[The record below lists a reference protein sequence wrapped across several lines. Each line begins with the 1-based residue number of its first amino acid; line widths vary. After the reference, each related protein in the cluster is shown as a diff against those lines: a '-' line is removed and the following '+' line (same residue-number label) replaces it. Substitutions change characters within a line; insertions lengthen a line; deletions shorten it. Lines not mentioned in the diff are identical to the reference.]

1 MKGHKNM
8 KKPNRGLAVK
18 SLHGGRFIPPRTI
31 RKSMVGLEERL
42 ALEFNERTKLRAQ
55 LAEQMHKYRLP
66 LVELISKNQR
76 AAEAVSGLR
85 KLQAAAHARKR
96 RAPHRTKTEERI
108 FVGSFGA
115 TQVPPYDYQW
125 TWSAV
130 NGNPT
135 TNNETADEN
144 SGDMTLSLWT
154 DFNNG
159 SSISGRAAV
168 GIYFY
173 PPAANGSLQIWSTP
187 GFTDDWGDWCTLDGA
202 SADAWIGLYVGSYD
216 LTGAFTGAVVDQQ
229 VSLWSD
235 SSWWSGVGSQ
245 QGSNSG
251 FGLYAPPIQ
260 VDQDHQYAIWVWVGG
275 DVSAAGWGTFSGSGA
290 GDDLNVFVP
299 SITWELG

>member
-1 MKGHKNM
+1 MARSD
-8 KKPNRGLAVK
+8 RGVAVRD
-18 SLHGGRFIPPRTI
+18 LYGGRFLPPDVVRH
-31 RKSMVGLEERL
+31 SMARLEDRL
-42 ALEFNERTKLRAQ
+42 AVEFHERVKLRAQ
-55 LAEQMHKYRLP
+55 LGEQMRRYRAP
-66 LVELISKNQR
+66 LLEIIGKDQH

-85 KLQAAAHARKR
+85 RLHAAAHDRKHR
-96 RAPHRTKTEERI
+96 VPHRAKGKERI
-108 FVGSFGA
+108 FAGSIGA
-115 TQVPPYDYQW
+115 TQVPPFDYQW

-130 NGNPT
+130 NGNPDV
-135 TNNETADEN
+135 NSENADAN
-144 SGDMTLSLWT
+144 SGDMSLSLWT
-154 DFNNG
+154 DLNNG

-173 PPAANGSLQIWSTP
+173 PPAENGSLQIWSTP
-187 GFTDDWGDWCTLDGA
+187 GFTDDWGDWCAFDSA

-216 LTGAFTGAVVDQQ
+216 LTGAFTGSVVDQQ

-251 FGLYAPPIQ
+251 FGLYAPSIQ

-275 DVSAAGWGTFSGSGA
+275 DVSGAGWGTFSGSGA
-290 GDDLNVFVP
+290 GDDLSVAVP